1 MKADTTVVVRL
12 TLICHCVKVTCRSRL

>member
-12 TLICHCVKVTCRSRL
+12 TLICHCVKVTVGQG